1 VPPDRVTGFQIRGG
15 SIAVHRA
22 DCPTGERMRGD
33 GRGPVQLDWAP
44 EAGAA
49 PVPGATGGFRVT
61 LQAEAL
67 NRPRLLADL
76 TAAMSGTGL
85 DIVSAVVEPP
95 EELRVRHTYTVEL
108 PSAAILPVVMRAML
122 RVSGVYDVRRPGLE
136 APRPPR
142 LRPHARSAANAG
154 DPGVS
159 HMRPSK
165 GMRDRSAAFGA
176 VDGPADSPE

>member
-1 VPPDRVTGFQIRGG
+1 MPPDRLTGFQIRGG

-22 DCPTGERMRGD
+22 DCPTGERMRGA

-44 EAGAA
+44 EA
-49 PVPGATGGFRVT
+49 ATGRAAGPPAGFRVT

-67 NRPRLLADL
+67 NRPGLLADL
-76 TAAMSGTGL
+76 TAAMSATGL

-108 PSAAILPVVMRAML
+108 PDAGTLPVVMRAML

-142 LRPHARSAANAG
+142 LRPHPRAG
-154 DPGVS
+154 HP
-159 HMRPSK
+159 
-165 GMRDRSAAFGA
+165 AL
-176 VDGPADSPE
+176 GPKHR